1 MDMQIIP
8 PELFKQMVDNH
19 PEPPLNCE
27 NSIIRGV
34 RLTESRVDR
43 AFFAN
48 CRFENCVFTNCE
60 FHKVQLRECEFKNC
74 IFKEVGWVDSIF
86 DSCRFTKT
94 TFKDCRLDKV
104 MFSKVDAS
112 YTNFAGC
119 DFSRAILE
127 DSDFREVN
135 FTDAILTET
144 TLTKS
149 KLYNSQ
155 KCVFADIW
163 PSQVEDIDISEF
175 GDNSEL
181 TSDADVLVI
190 HLTKEPRMNLGF
202 SLGLPEET
210 MYGSHLQ
217 LALELKDGVTEEEIE
232 IAKGIISS
240 YLKFVRGNENWGL
253 IFLPP
258 GILENPNHYVMAKIY
273 VTRETSGTK
282 KTWLSVSIPQSRL
295 EELWN
300 DYCQVDTYLL
310 GGRKL
315 YNWLAQ
321 IGEAVYREV
330 KFDVALIGDEAA
342 GSFYADELRGK
353 KEDKLNTHTLLFPRP
368 NGKLVYYSSPIE
380 MDEEQEEDNEDYDDE
395 EEGDDDLF
403 G

>member
-27 NSIIRGV
+27 NSIIRGAH
-34 RLTESRVDR
+34 LTETWVEW
-43 AFFAN
+43 AFFGN
-48 CRFENCVFTNCE
+48 CRFEDCVFTNCE
-60 FHKVQLRECEFKNC
+60 LHEVQLRECEFKNC
-74 IFKEVGWVDSIF
+74 IFKEVGWADSIF
-86 DSCRFTKT
+86 SSCRFTKT
-94 TFKDCRLDKV
+94 TFKECRLNKV

-112 YTNFAGC
+112 YTNFTGC

-144 TLTKS
+144 TLTRS

-155 KCVFADIW
+155 KCVFTDIW
-163 PSQVEDIDISEF
+163 PMHVEDIDLSEL
-175 GDNSEL
+175 GDNSEV
-181 TSDADVLVI
+181 TSDADTLVI

-232 IAKGIISS
+232 AAKGIISS
-240 YLKFVRGNENWGL
+240 YLKFVRGDENWGL

-258 GILENPNHYVMAKIY
+258 GILEKPNHYVMARIY
-273 VTRETSGTK
+273 VTRETSGAQ
-282 KTWLSVSIPQSRL
+282 KTWLSVSIPHSRL
-295 EELWN
+295 EELLNGYWEI
-300 DYCQVDTYLL
+300 DTYLP

-315 YNWLAQ
+315 HNWLAQ

-330 KFDVALIGDEAA
+330 KFELALIGSEAA
-342 GSFYADELRGK
+342 GQLYAHELRGK

-368 NGKLVYYSSPIE
+368 SGKLVYYSSPIE
-380 MDEEQEEDNEDYDDE
+380 MDEEQEDEDDGYE
-395 EEGDDDLF
+395 EEEWDDDLF